1 MQLCT
6 WAVAFSIVPAR
17 AVSAVLGSSRTVL
30 TVSKQ
35 LPVQRRNSS
44 HTVCL
49 CVNLLVPLFFIF
61 KMYVKAEEMLGIS
74 KKKRRDHGCRMEKGK
89 CDRATV
95 LSHQAFKEV
104 HLVCIWHWHSQL
116 LFIFHIHHEIPL
128 MTSFTGVTKNYWL
141 KHSFTVRL
149 AKNTKIMHV
158 AKYFWNNPRGSS
170 TSYFLSKRS
179 LSFTCQLCL
188 PSRAIY
194 CFLQTSQ
201 NILGL
206 ECKHGPKIQ
215 ASYVISEKQNLR
227 FSCNRRKHQP
237 PDLWFPATSTT
248 RLSFIDGRQPCLLLF
263 MLGA

>member
-1 MQLCT
+1 MQLYT
-6 WAVAFSIVPAR
+6 WAVALSIVLAR

-35 LPVQRRNSS
+35 LPVQRRNFS

-74 KKKRRDHGCRMEKGK
+74 KKKRRDHGCRMGKGK

-116 LFIFHIHHEIPL
+116 LFIFHIHNEISL

-158 AKYFWNNPRGSS
+158 AKYFSEIVQEA
-170 TSYFLSKRS
+170 FQCFDKLF
-179 LSFTCQLCL
+179 SFQ
-188 PSRAIY
+188 
-194 CFLQTSQ
+194 
-201 NILGL
+201 
-206 ECKHGPKIQ
+206 KIFVFHMS
-215 ASYVISEKQNLR
+215 ALFTIS
-227 FSCNRRKHQP
+227 CH
-237 PDLWFPATSTT
+237 
-248 RLSFIDGRQPCLLLF
+248 LLLF
-263 MLGA
+263 TNLSKYFRTRV